1 MGILIVGNFGPQNPN
16 RVFMDHILNWKLIY
30 RDSAE
35 LRNLFAATPF
45 GNRVEVLA
53 EEQGVNLFA
62 IATKSG

>member
-1 MGILIVGNFGPQNPN
+1 
-16 RVFMDHILNWKLIY
+16 MDHILNWKLFY

-35 LRNLFAATPF
+35 LQGLFAGTPF

-62 IATKSG
+62 IARKSE